1 MKATISL
8 QTETYFSRSKDLS
21 FLQKEYQSM
30 FSAKCNEHG
39 VDHPFE
45 LDDEKVQQFFAE
57 LSADWKARKV
67 QLYKQNK
74 IEADQL

>member
-8 QTETYFSRSKDLS
+8 QAESYFSRSKDIS
-21 FLQKEYQSM
+21 FLQQEYQSM
-30 FSAKCNEHG
+30 FNSKCEKYG

-45 LDDEKVQQFFAE
+45 LDDERTQQFFAE

-67 QLYKQNK
+67 KLYKQNK